1 VIWKHVWVFLID
13 DIEIIW
19 RTDEHLRH
27 TKGMVAAAFQWMQ
40 GARDAGSAVMPNSRQ
55 NVVVAS
61 YVGSATTEK
70 NVVSATPRRC
80 GT

>member
-27 TKGMVAAAFQWMQ
+27 TKEW
-40 GARDAGSAVMPNSRQ
+40 
-55 NVVVAS
+55 
-61 YVGSATTEK
+61 
-70 NVVSATPRRC
+70 
-80 GT
+80 